1 MSKVICDVCG
11 TSYPDTAT
19 QCPICGYVRTA
30 STQSSAPQGDAN
42 EGYTYVKGGRFSKSN
57 VKKRNSANGV
67 VTVNVVR
74 DAKKKKK
81 NSDNASNKGLVIA
94 VLILLIAIIAVVL
107 YITFRWGLFN
117 NTDKETGN
125 KESVST
131 EAPETEKEQEDPV
144 EKQFAFEVS
153 ELKLTELDK
162 SVELYITPAP
172 TDEDQFKL
180 DVSDENVVTAVLRN
194 GVIKVTPV
202 GFGEAVIYLT
212 YGNSRTECKVF
223 CNVVKPL
230 DIKQSIALG
239 ELDASDDILRNREA
253 FTEAELL
260 MIEWSSSDEKIAT
273 VDDGIVSAAGEG
285 NVVITAKY
293 QNKEWSCNVKCDFEL
308 KDSSTG
314 DAELDYSVSVGTG
327 GGVTE
332 G

>member
-30 STQSSAPQGDAN
+30 SAQSSAPQGDAN
-42 EGYTYVKGGRFSKSN
+42 EGYAYVKGGRFSKSN

-74 DAKKKKK
+74 DTKKKTSE
-81 NSDNASNKGLVIA
+81 NTGNKGLIIA
-94 VLILLIAIIAVVL
+94 VLILLIAIVAVVL
-107 YITFRWGLFN
+107 YITFRIGLFN
-117 NTDKETGN
+117 NAEKDAGN

-131 EAPETEKEQEDPV
+131 EAPAPENDQEEPKV
-144 EKQFAFEVS
+144 KQFAFEVS

-162 SVELYITPAP
+162 SVDLYITPAP

-180 DVSDENVVTAVLRN
+180 EVSDENVVTAELRN
-194 GVIKVTPV
+194 GVVKVTPV
-202 GFGEAVIYLT
+202 GFGEAVIYLS
-212 YGNSRTECKVF
+212 YGSFRTECKVL

-239 ELDASDDILRNREA
+239 EVDAFDDILRNRDA

-260 MIEWSSSDEKIAT
+260 LIEWTSSDDKIAA
-273 VDDGIVSAAGEG
+273 VDNGVVSAVGEG
-285 NVVITAKY
+285 DVVITAKY
-293 QNKEWSCNVKCDFEL
+293 HDKEWSCNVKCDFDL